1 MFEEMEREGIRPNGV
16 TLDSVLT
23 ACTHAGFI
31 QEGRLLFVSMI
42 EDYCISPQIENYGCM
57 VDLLSKVNRWSDV
70 TKIRTEMKDFG
81 VEKKCP
87 GSSWI
92 EINKEI
98 HVFASDKYH
107 PSYGQVHLL
116 LVALDEQLRL
126 AGYVHELGSILY

>member
-1 MFEEMEREGIRPNGV
+1 MEIGRVAVRNLMVLEPSNSGHYSL
-16 TLDSVLT
+16 LDLVNMY
-23 ACTHAGFI
+23 A
-31 QEGRLLFVSMI
+31 E
-42 EDYCISPQIENYGCM
+42 
-57 VDLLSKVNRWSDV
+57 VNRWSDV
-70 TKIRTEMKDFG
+70 PKIRTEMKDLG

-98 HVFASDKYH
+98 HVFASSDKYH

-126 AGYVHELGSILY
+126 AGWICP